1 MLGNEVTLI
10 GTLTADPERMKN
22 GGAKF
27 SIAHNAWKNGEQG
40 DVTFFKIL
48 ASFELGDHVMK
59 SLHKGD
65 RVIVSCEVKQFTTDE
80 GRQFYVFSAHEVG
93 AALRFATVD
102 VTRIRKSRTDDEDE
116 FEPEEVPEK
125 PRSRRTRSETEAAP
139 ARSSRSRKAD
149 EEDAF

>member
-48 ASFELGDHVMK
+48 ASFDLGDHVMA

-65 RVIVSCEVKQFTTDE
+65 RVIVSCEVKQFTSQE
-80 GRQFYVFSAHEVG
+80 GNKSYVFSAHEVG

-102 VTRIRKSRTDDEDE
+102 VTRIRKTRDEEDDL
-116 FEPEEVPEK
+116 EPDPVPTK
-125 PRSRRTRSETEAAP
+125 QRSRRTQ
-139 ARSSRSRKAD
+139 KAD
-149 EEDAF
+149 EADAF